1 MTMARVVAAEAL
13 DTLAPDDPSA
23 LRSRRDL
30 RRVHRAMG
38 TQAIVTAALRDLLAA
53 RPDGTSLRILE
64 LGAGD
69 GQLMLG
75 VARALV
81 HPSAPP
87 RPRIELTL
95 LDRQRLVVP
104 ATMAGY
110 AALGWAAV
118 ELVED
123 VADWARAAN
132 DPPHAEAGSPRWH
145 LIVANL
151 FMHHFEGA
159 QLAHLLGA
167 IAQRCDHFF
176 ACEPRRAWLALAG
189 SHLVGAIG
197 ANAVTRED
205 AVLSVH
211 AGFRGAELSALWPGR
226 AADWRWREYP
236 AGLFSHCFLAQ
247 RVRAPRTAPAP

>member
-53 RPDGTSLRILE
+53 RADGASLRVLE

-69 GQLMLG
+69 GRLMLG
-75 VARALV
+75 VGRALA
-81 HPSAPP
+81 HPSASP

-95 LDRQRLVVP
+95 LDRQRLVAP

-110 AALGWAAV
+110 AALGWTAV
-118 ELVED
+118 ESVAD

-132 DPPHAEAGSPRWH
+132 GALHAQVETPHWD

-159 QLAHLLGA
+159 QLARLLAA

-189 SHLVGAIG
+189 SHLVAAIG

-226 AADWRWREYP
+226 TADWHLREYP
-236 AGLFSHCFLAQ
+236 AGLFSHCFLAE
-247 RVRAPRTAPAP
+247 RVRAPRTAAAP